1 MDTANFDV
9 TSSAVNITGT
19 GDVSIEGANVRITG
33 ALIYLN

>member
-9 TSSAVNITGT
+9 TSAAVNITGSA
-19 GDVSIEGANVRITG
+19 DVSITGANVRITG